1 MSRWVCATPPGG
13 LRWPRRSSDDSAK
26 LRVVLPERP
35 ALAAG
40 PRGSRFGAAN
50 GFGATPPTILVS
62 HATIVR
68 ACHQFAVPRPPC
80 QDRDVRVTAG
90 TWGGRTTEERRAE
103 RRQRLI
109 DAATEIWSESGWAA
123 VTMRGVCSRTSL
135 NDRYFYEDFKDR
147 DALLVAAWE
156 NARDEVLGEV
166 SGVFVS
172 NMHHPILETL
182 RAAISAVVERTS
194 RDPGHAQ
201 ILLMHHA
208 GSAALQDH
216 RAAALQQATEL
227 VIVAA
232 QPHLIPSA
240 DETGLRM
247 DTLVAVGG
255 FVELISA
262 WQSGLLDVDAQHIV
276 DHTSRLAATLSERYL
291 RQDS

>member
-1 MSRWVCATPPGG
+1 MSR
-13 LRWPRRSSDDSAK
+13 D
-26 LRVVLPERP
+26 
-35 ALAAG
+35 
-40 PRGSRFGAAN
+40 
-50 GFGATPPTILVS
+50 TI
-62 HATIVR
+62 ACT
-68 ACHQFAVPRPPC
+68 CHQFAVRRPPC
-80 QDRDVRVTAG
+80 QDGGVRVAAG

-103 RRQRLI
+103 RRKRLI
-109 DAATEIWSESGWAA
+109 DAATEIWGESGWAA

-156 NARDEVLGEV
+156 NARDEVFGEV

-172 NMHHPILETL
+172 NLHQPMLVTL
-182 RAAISAVVERTS
+182 RAAISAVVERTAS
-194 RDPGHAQ
+194 DTGRAQ
-201 ILLMHHA
+201 ILLMHHV
-208 GSAALQDH
+208 GSALQDH

-227 VIVAA
+227 VLLAA
-232 QPHLIPSA
+232 QPHLRSGA